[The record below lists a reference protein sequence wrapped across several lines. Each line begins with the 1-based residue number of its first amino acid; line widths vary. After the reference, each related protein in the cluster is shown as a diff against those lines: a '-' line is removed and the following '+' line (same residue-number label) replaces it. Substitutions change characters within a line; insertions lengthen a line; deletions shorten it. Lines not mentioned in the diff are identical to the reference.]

1 MALGILTKAGVS
13 KMQHCGITTRAAHIC
28 RRLVVTVFLCLAL
41 EAAHA
46 QEAGAASLI
55 SYEGTLGPARIGL
68 TLVVKSGAVAGGH
81 YFYAKYLTDI
91 PLIGSIQPGALALQG
106 QDGGAFA
113 LKFVGNG
120 SDAGKPL
127 NFENSVG
134 LEGNWSKD
142 GKILPVKL
150 TAGGQ
155 SPAPA
160 SGRWYEMVTDQSDAA
175 FEAKVQ
181 GFYKAAMS
189 GDRAAAAR
197 YVSFPLR
204 VNHNG
209 KSRMIRNAAEL
220 AAQWETIFTPAYLEA
235 LKKDLPHDLG
245 IVQGQA
251 MLGNGQAFFSDK
263 GATAINIP

>member
-1 MALGILTKAGVS
+1 MRHRGIMNRVLSVCVWS
-13 KMQHCGITTRAAHIC
+13 LFAA
-28 RRLVVTVFLCLAL
+28 FLCLAL
-41 EAAHA
+41 AAANA
-46 QEAGAASLI
+46 QETGSATQI

-68 TLVVKSGAVAGGH
+68 TVLVKSGAVSGGH

-91 PLIGSIQPGALALQG
+91 PLTGSIQPAALALQG

-120 SDAGKPL
+120 SEAGKQL
-127 NFENSVG
+127 DFENSVG
-134 LEGNWSKD
+134 LEGTWSRD
-142 GKILPVKL
+142 GKSLPVKL
-150 TAGGQ
+150 TAEGQ

-160 SGRWYEMVTDQSDAA
+160 GGHWYEMVTDQSDAA
-175 FEAKVQ
+175 FEARVQ
-181 GFYKAAMS
+181 GFYKAALA

-209 KSRMIRNAAEL
+209 KSRMIRSAGEL
-220 AAQWETIFTPAYLEA
+220 TTQWETIFTPAYLAA
-235 LKKDLPHDLG
+235 LRKDMPHDLS

-251 MLGNGQAFFSDK
+251 MLGDGQAFFSDK
-263 GATAINIP
+263 GATALNIP